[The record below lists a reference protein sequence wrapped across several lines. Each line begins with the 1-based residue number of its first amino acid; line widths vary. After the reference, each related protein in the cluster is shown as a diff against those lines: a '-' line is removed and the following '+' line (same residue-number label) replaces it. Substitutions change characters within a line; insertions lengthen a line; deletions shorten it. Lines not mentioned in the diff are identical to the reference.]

1 MPEFDKAA
9 FELEQGALSKPV
21 KTTYGYHV
29 IEALGPVKRATTTP
43 IAKVRASIRTTL
55 LQQKKSAFATE
66 WVEDLAEKY
75 KDKVSYAAGF
85 EPPEI
90 PDATTTETATDPS

>member
-1 MPEFDKAA
+1 MPEFDKTA

-29 IEALGPVKRATTTP
+29 IEALGPVKEATTTP
-43 IAKVRASIRTTL
+43 IAKVRSSIRMTL
-55 LQQKKSAFATE
+55 LQEKKTAFATQ
-66 WVEDLAEKY
+66 WVEDL
-75 KDKVSYAAGF
+75 KDEYEGKVSYAAGF

-90 PDATTTETATDPS
+90 PDATSTETETDPS